1 MITVITGTP
10 GAGKTLH
17 AIEKLLLPL
26 VGKTIT
32 VTDPDGQ
39 QREAPRTIYTNING
53 LLIEHELI
61 EVGGEWVASGNTWE
75 FKGNEFSARNWHQWA
90 KPGAV
95 IVVDEAQKMWPP
107 RANGAKVPPDVQA
120 LDTHRHMGVDFV
132 LITQSVMNTDRHIHA
147 LGGRHLHVRRVA
159 NMRMAVVYEWDHVSR
174 SLQYSKAISKGAW
187 RYSRKVFKLYRSA
200 EVHTKQ
206 PRKLPGLV
214 WFILAGLGAGVFLM
228 PTVYD
233 RFGQRFNPTAKQEPA
248 KPGTSGTVP
257 AGTQSK
263 PAPGQQPSAPAPQAA
278 PEPTFIDD
286 RIAFI
291 PRLSGKP
298 ETAPAYD
305 AIRKVNNMPL
315 VTGGA
320 CFKGQCKCYT
330 QQGTDAGLTHGECR
344 DWMTRRPFDP
354 YTIAQAAPAP
364 VQQPA
369 PSARPSADELPAA
382 VVPMPSGVIMP
393 RADVPGYGALPHG
406 VRFSRDVPTAMR

>member
-1 MITVITGTP
+1 
-10 GAGKTLH
+10 
-17 AIEKLLLPL
+17 
-26 VGKTIT
+26 VGR
-32 VTDPDGQ
+32 
-39 QREAPRTIYTNING
+39 QRQ
-53 LLIEHELI
+53 H
-61 EVGGEWVASGNTWE
+61 WE

-95 IVVDEAQKMWPP
+95 IVVDEFQKMWPP

-159 NMRMAVVYEWDHVSR
+159 NMKMAVVYEWDHVSR

-344 DWMTRRPFDP
+344 DWMTVRSVHDRPGRTGARATACTFGPPICRRAASGRCAHAKRRHHAQGGCSGVWGTAPWWTVLARRAPRHALSVPSAPWRPFWLP
-354 YTIAQAAPAP
+354 WYTPRPLAASAPHPAP
-364 VQQPA
+364 FADHWHLWQSCARLALEKPA
-369 PSARPSADELPAA
+369 SRAA
-382 VVPMPSGVIMP
+382 LRTHVLSLHFV
-393 RADVPGYGALPHG
+393 
-406 VRFSRDVPTAMR
+406 